1 MARKSKYNREYHLSW
16 IRGLARRGL
25 TVKEISEELGVA
37 KSTICKWVSE
47 NEELSDALNEGRDYA
62 DTKVEESLYKRAIG
76 YSYTEK
82 KTIVGVGQK
91 GGEQKPARIEITEK
105 FLPADTTACIF
116 WLKNR
121 NPQLWR
127 ERQDINFTD
136 DAHINALAN
145 LLDEYD
151 NEGPTKSDQ

>member
-47 NEELSDALNEGRDYA
+47 NEELSDALKEGRDYA
-62 DTKVEESLYKRAIG
+62 DTKVEESLYKRAVG

-105 FLPADTTACIF
+105 FLPPDTTACIF

-127 ERQDINFTD
+127 ERQDINLTD

-151 NEGPTKSDQ
+151 NEDPTKSD